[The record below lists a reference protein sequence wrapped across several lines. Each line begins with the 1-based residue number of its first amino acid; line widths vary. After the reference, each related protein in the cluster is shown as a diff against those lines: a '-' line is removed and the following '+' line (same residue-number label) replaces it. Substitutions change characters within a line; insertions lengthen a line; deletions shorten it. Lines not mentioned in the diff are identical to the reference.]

1 MYAPRKP
8 QVKRFWT
15 VKPICQVRPH
25 QAMMQENK
33 QTTALDTI
41 ITAIA
46 WPTERPCVKSVLGV
60 CQVATFK
67 APLTTF
73 DDQCEVP

>member
-1 MYAPRKP
+1 
-8 QVKRFWT
+8 
-15 VKPICQVRPH
+15 
-25 QAMMQENK
+25 MMQENK